1 MELERIKGRR
11 ENLDRHIRDCP
22 NLDMAHK
29 EHYKK
34 IALVSSSF
42 WLEKRGEGMGWKGVM
57 EIVVEVTGEQEDR
70 TAKAAAAKKRKEAP
84 TTEGARDA
92 KQYITGDFDWD
103 KTNWTEREIG
113 HQWVKLAA
121 SGGVSPQ

>member
-34 IALVSSSF
+34 MALVSTSF

-57 EIVVEVTGEQEDR
+57 EIVV
-70 TAKAAAAKKRKEAP
+70 
-84 TTEGARDA
+84 
-92 KQYITGDFDWD
+92 
-103 KTNWTEREIG
+103 
-113 HQWVKLAA
+113 
-121 SGGVSPQ
+121 